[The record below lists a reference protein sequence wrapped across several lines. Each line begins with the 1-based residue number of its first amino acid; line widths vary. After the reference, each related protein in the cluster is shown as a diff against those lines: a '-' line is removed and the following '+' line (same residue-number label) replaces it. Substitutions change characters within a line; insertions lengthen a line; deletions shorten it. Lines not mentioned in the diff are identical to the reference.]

1 MSAPDKAVTQPVVTQ
16 PVVSTGIEGLDLVL
30 SGGLTANRLYLI
42 EGMPGSG
49 KTTLALQF
57 LLEGVRRGQ
66 AVLYV
71 ALSETKEEAE
81 IAAASHGWSFDGVFV
96 RELIPT
102 EESLA
107 PGEQYTMF
115 HPAEVELSE
124 ATKRIL
130 SDVEEVK
137 PKRVVIDSLSEFQ
150 LLAGHPSRYRRQM
163 LALKHFFA
171 ARGCT
176 VLLLDDLTTGERS
189 LQVQSIA
196 HGVISLEQ
204 LAPEYG
210 AHRRRLR
217 VLKYRG
223 VNFRGGF
230 HDYSIV
236 RGGLEVFPRLVAAD
250 HRQAGVE
257 ERLASGLPQL
267 DQLLGGGLEKG
278 TSTMVVG
285 GPGTGKS
292 TLAAQFAAAAAEGGE
307 SAAMFIFDESP
318 AMLVSRCE
326 ALGIRLRRHLD
337 AGRVTAQRVDPA
349 ELSPGEFAHAIR
361 CSVER
366 HGAAV
371 VVIDSLNGYL
381 NAMPEERFLVTQLHE
396 ILTYLGQKHVITI
409 LVGAHH
415 GIIGGP
421 MSAPVDASYLAD
433 AVILLRYYETKGE
446 VRQAISVIKKRG
458 GNHERTIR
466 DFRLAGGRIQVGEP
480 LRGFRGVLTGVPVPV
495 DEEQSP
501 AASRRR
507 GLP

>member
-1 MSAPDKAVTQPVVTQ
+1 MSSPDEAVTQRL
-16 PVVSTGIEGLDLVL
+16 VSTGIEGLDLVL
-30 SGGLTANRLYLI
+30 SGGLSASRLYLI
-42 EGMPGSG
+42 EGMPGTG
-49 KTTLALQF
+49 KTTLAFHF
-57 LLEGVRRGQ
+57 LLEGVRLGEP
-66 AVLYV
+66 VLYV
-71 ALSETKEEAE
+71 ALSETKEEAKL
-81 IAAASHGWSFDGVFV
+81 AAESHGWSLDGVFV
-96 RELIPT
+96 RELVPT

-115 HPAEVELSE
+115 HPAEVELTE

-150 LLAGHPSRYRRQM
+150 LLAGHPARYRRQM

-171 ARGCT
+171 GRGCT
-176 VLLLDDLTTGERS
+176 VLLLDDLTTGDRS

-204 LAPEYG
+204 LMPEYG

-223 VNFRGGF
+223 MNFRGGY

-250 HRQAGVE
+250 HRQPGVE
-257 ERLASGLPQL
+257 ERLASGLAPL

-278 TSTMVVG
+278 TSTMIVG

-292 TLAAQFAAAAAEGGE
+292 TLAAKFAAAAADSGGH
-307 SAAMFIFDESP
+307 AALFIFDESR
-318 AMLVSRCE
+318 ATLESRCE
-326 ALGIRLRRHLD
+326 ALGIGLRRHLD
-337 AGRVTAQRVDPA
+337 SGRVTAQRVDPA

-361 CSVER
+361 RSVE
-366 HGAAV
+366 HDNALV

-381 NAMPEERFLVTQLHE
+381 NAMPEERFLITQLHE
-396 ILTYLGQKHVITI
+396 ILTYLGQKHIVTI

-415 GIIGGP
+415 GIIGGQ
-421 MSAPVDASYLAD
+421 MNAPIDASYLAD
-433 AVILLRYYETKGE
+433 AIVLLRYYEAEGE
-446 VRQAISVIKKRG
+446 VHQAISVIKKRG
-458 GNHERTIR
+458 GDHERTIR
-466 DFRLAGGRIQVGEP
+466 DFRLEGGRIVVGDP

-495 DEEQSP
+495 DEERSP
-501 AASRRR
+501 ASSRRR
-507 GLP
+507 EVP